1 MVVVVLAAFIDA
13 LLARRNAGAQ
23 LRFDHRDVA
32 IGPPHRDAIGGGAD
46 VGAVHALADAGAHVA
61 ILGAAGIGAA
71 VADGRAIHR
80 MANCLGQRLVV
91 IGTDLRMLGD
101 HLLDGHGG
109 SPCWVDEAEAGG
121 IVPPICARHGLGGAR
136 CSVYVPRMTDLISL
150 VSLLFLGL
158 VAGTAAG
165 WFFASRPLVDL
176 RTRLSESERAAAE
189 REGEFKRAIAE
200 LGQARVEVA
209 SLKERAG
216 QVDGL
221 LVRLDAA
228 LAGRAQL
235 AEKLAALESA
245 SEEREKAFA
254 EQRAGLLSAQESL
267 KKEFENAGNRVLEQA
282 QKAFLDRAEA
292 RFRQSEETGEAK
304 IKALLSPV
312 GEKLASYER
321 QVAEL
326 EAKRTDA
333 FGQLAGLIQS
343 MKEGQEQV
351 RREAQRLGNSLT
363 NAPKARGRWG
373 ERALQNL
380 LEQCGLAQH
389 TDFIMEHSVST
400 EDGRLRPD
408 AIVRIPGG
416 KVLVIDSKVS
426 LNAYQQAFE
435 AVDDDAR
442 ARALA
447 DHVRSMRNHVQT
459 LGAKSYQSQFED
471 APDYV
476 VMFVPGEHF
485 VAAALEADP
494 DLWNFAFDKRVLLAT
509 PTNLVAIARTVAQVW
524 RQDGLAKEAQEIGRM
539 GAELYDRLA
548 MAADHLKRVGGGLE
562 SAVNNYNKF
571 VGSFER
577 NVLSSGR
584 RLAEKGIEIGKREI
598 EEVPLVASAP
608 RYNGED
614 VAALEAPDSEA

>member
-1 MVVVVLAAFIDA
+1 MTDAILPVVTLVLG
-13 LLARRNAGAQ
+13 LLAG
-23 LRFDHRDVA
+23 L
-32 IGPPHRDAIGGGAD
+32 
-46 VGAVHALADAGAHVA
+46 
-61 ILGAAGIGAA
+61 
-71 VADGRAIHR
+71 
-80 MANCLGQRLVV
+80 
-91 IGTDLRMLGD
+91 
-101 HLLDGHGG
+101 
-109 SPCWVDEAEAGG
+109 AGG
-121 IVPPICARHGLGGAR
+121 W
-136 CSVYVPRMTDLISL
+136 
-150 VSLLFLGL
+150 FL
-158 VAGTAAG
+158 
-165 WFFASRPLVDL
+165 ASRPLADL
-176 RTRLSESERAAAE
+176 RARLAAGEAAAAE
-189 REGEFKRAIAE
+189 REAKFARAIAE
-200 LGQARVEVA
+200 LGEARIEIA
-209 SLKERAG
+209 GLKERAG

-221 LVRLDAA
+221 LARLDSVQADRAA
-228 LAGRAQL
+228 LAER
-235 AEKLAALESA
+235 LAALESA
-245 SEEREKAFA
+245 AAEREKAFA
-254 EQRAGLLSAQESL
+254 EQKASLLAAQESL
-267 KKEFENAGNRVLEQA
+267 KKEFENAGSRVLEQA
-282 QKAFLDRAEA
+282 QRAFLERADA
-292 RFRQSEETGEAK
+292 RFRQSEEAGEAK

-312 GEKLASYER
+312 GEKLANYER
-321 QVAEL
+321 QVADL

-389 TDFIMEHSVST
+389 TDFVMEHSIDT

-426 LNAYQQAFE
+426 LNAYQEAFE
-435 AVDDDAR
+435 ATDDEAR

-447 DHVRSMRNHVQT
+447 DHVRSMRGHVQT

-548 MAADHLKRVGGGLE
+548 TAAEHLKRVGGGLE

-584 RLAEKGIEIGKREI
+584 RLAEKGVEIGKREI
-598 EEVPLVASAP
+598 DEVPQLASVP
-608 RYNGED
+608 RYIAED
-614 VAALEAPDSEA
+614 VAALEAPEDESDKRDAAE